1 MVAFFF
7 FTIPRIVEKVGHDW
21 LYFPLVSLYGF
32 SQGIVWTGLWVLAH
46 ECGHSAFSKHSPVND
61 VIGWA
66 IHSSLLTPYFSW
78 KSTHRRH
85 HIYANNMEKDHNY
98 VPIRRDE
105 YFAKLGVDSGKV
117 DELTED
123 MPAVP
128 FLRILLQELIGWTW
142 YMLSN
147 ITCAPTAVVNPTRSA
162 WRNSHFDPWGSLF
175 RDSERLSILL
185 SDLGCFITI
194 AALYMMKTY
203 LNSWSKLF
211 WLYVVPWAW
220 LNHWIGMFEVLS

>member
-1 MVAFFF
+1 MVTFF
-7 FTIPRIVEKVGHDW
+7 FTIPSIVDSLGHNW
-21 LYFPLVSLYGF
+21 LYLPLVSLYGF
-32 SQGIVWTGLWVLAH
+32 SQGIVFTGLWILAH
-46 ECGHSAFSKHSPVND
+46 ECGHSAFSKHSIIND
-61 VIGWA
+61 TVGWT

-98 VPIRRDE
+98 VPTRRDE
-105 YFAKLGVDSGKV
+105 YLERLGVDSEKI

-123 MPAVP
+123 MPAVL
-128 FLRILLQELIGWTW
+128 FLRILFQQLIGWPW

-147 ITCAPTAVVNPTRSA
+147 ITCAPTAVVKPTLSA

-185 SDLGCFITI
+185 SDLGCF
-194 AALYMMKTY
+194 AAVVGLYVLKTH
-203 LNSWSKLF
+203 LNSWSQLF
-211 WLYVVPWAW
+211 WLYIVPWAW
-220 LNHWIGMFEVLS
+220 LNHWIGKSQILS